1 MNTSDRETRV
11 SFWFSPRIHFWISR
25 SQIYLSLYVNDA
37 NYWFNWY
44 YGNPIRM
51 KKLYWSP
58 DKMVAW

>member
-1 MNTSDRETRV
+1 MKIIMWNR
-11 SFWFSPRIHFWISR
+11 PRLYFWISR
-25 SQIYLSLYVNDA
+25 SQIYFSLYVNDV
-37 NYWFNWY
+37 NYWLNWY